1 MKRKWLVLL
10 GLLSL
15 FLLSAC
21 AAATN
26 PLTQAMSTPIPGIPK
41 TEPISANP
49 AEQTNQLEINLFFRY
64 QQTGLLACETRT
76 INIPKEESAEETVIQ
91 QLLAGPQASHTDLRR
106 LFPHNTILVDTTV
119 SGDILMVTL
128 NEALLNDGIPDNW
141 SDDPAWR
148 TEAPLRRKLTIQSLV
163 ATITENFSY
172 SYVQVF
178 LVSDQA
184 SHVSTRLDSAYF
196 LAGSSGPA
204 ELLYRDES
212 LLMTM
217 QNATLT
223 ILDAWYR
230 RDYPLLYELTLSNAK
245 SDVRP
250 AYETFVGELD
260 SGLSL
265 TSFTASSGHSPVG
278 SNRATVI
285 AGLTCQNGTQEIIRS
300 SIPIRL
306 ICEDGIWKVP
316 YSELQRLMLLPD

>member
-1 MKRKWLVLL
+1 MKRKWFVLL
-10 GLLSL
+10 GLLPL

-26 PLTQAMSTPIPGIPK
+26 PLTKAMSTPVPGIPE
-41 TEPISANP
+41 TDHVAVAP
-49 AEQTNQLEINLFFRY
+49 AEQSNQMEIALFFRY

-76 INIPKEESAEETVIQ
+76 INIQTDESAEETVIR
-91 QLLAGPQASHTDLRR
+91 QLLAGPQASHTDLHR
-106 LFPHNTILVDTTV
+106 LFPHNAALVDTTV

-128 NEALLNDGIPDNW
+128 NEALLNDGIPENW
-141 SDDPAWR
+141 SSDPAWR
-148 TEAPLRRKLTIQSLV
+148 TEAPLRRKLTMQSLV

-172 SYVQVF
+172 PYVQVF
-178 LVSDQA
+178 LVNDQA
-184 SHVSTRLDSAYF
+184 SHVSTRLDSSYF

-212 LLMTM
+212 LLLTM

-223 ILDAWYR
+223 ILEAWYR
-230 RDYPLLYELTLSNAK
+230 RDYPLLYELTISNTK
-245 SDVRP
+245 SHGRP
-250 AYETFVGELD
+250 AYETFVRELD
-260 SGLSL
+260 GSLSL
-265 TSFTASSGHSPVG
+265 TSYSASSGHSPVG
-278 SNRATVI
+278 SSSATII
-285 AGLTCQNGTQEIIRS
+285 ADLSCRNDTQEIIRS